1 MATFCRAIVNGRAVM
16 AGRTW
21 QRALTP
27 ELAVVVNVLA
37 TSLGTAARDR
47 TYGVAEVDNDVPN
60 AAALWRAA
68 VASALSRWV
77 ARGFLREL
85 VVEAEVLAGDG
96 TTTLR
101 STVTFKGRDGRVQSV
116 ELAR

>member
-1 MATFCRAIVNGRAVM
+1 MATFCRAIVNGRVLM

-37 TSLGTAARDR
+37 TPLGTAARDR
-47 TYGVAEVDNDVPN
+47 TYGVREVDNEAPN

-68 VASALSRWV
+68 VTAALSRWV

-85 VVEAEVLAGDG
+85 VVEAEVIPGDG

-101 STVTFKGRDGRVQSV
+101 SAISFKGRDGRRQSV
-116 ELAR
+116 EMER